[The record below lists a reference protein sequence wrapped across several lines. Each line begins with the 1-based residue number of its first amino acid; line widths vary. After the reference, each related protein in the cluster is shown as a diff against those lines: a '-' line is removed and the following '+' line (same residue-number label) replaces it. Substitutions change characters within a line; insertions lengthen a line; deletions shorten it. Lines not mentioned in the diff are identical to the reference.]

1 MIEIISSW
9 TLWTLGEVQE
19 YLAKDCGTACNKS
32 CSTTTLASYNA
43 AEEMVGGIQLMQ
55 QLGEYW

>member
-19 YLAKDCGTACNKS
+19 YLAKDCSSGCNKS
-32 CSTTTLASYNA
+32 CSTTTLASYNF
-43 AEEMVGGIQLMQ
+43 AEEQLGGIALMQ
-55 QLGEYW
+55 QLGIF